1 MLKGTSL
8 HDYTN
13 SFSLNDYGKNDKIII
28 FSVKR
33 WKNYIVLFVRSIEN
47 LKNPTYHTSYKKHWL
62 FLLFA
67 VSAKTK
73 IKYYS
78 KKNQLR

>member
-28 FSVKR
+28 
-33 WKNYIVLFVRSIEN
+33 
-47 LKNPTYHTSYKKHWL
+47 
-62 FLLFA
+62 
-67 VSAKTK
+67 
-73 IKYYS
+73 KYF
-78 KKNQLR
+78 Q